1 MNNRETKH
9 YTLFAVLY
17 AAIFLIYTI
26 IVMFAFGEKNDVF
39 WLSYSFMCISFV
51 ANMAIAVYSFKAKDV
66 EAAFMGIPLFSFSIF
81 YFFAELFASL
91 VFMIFRF
98 EFERLTTPTI
108 VQLLIL
114 LVFVVFAAIAM
125 ISRNAVEGVS
135 EDIRMKSQAVKSLG
149 VDVKIL
155 EDQCMDPELKRELH
169 KIAETIRF
177 SDPMTNDTIADL
189 DKMIEGKVSE
199 LKYHCN
205 NNDKNS
211 AMQACYQLSA
221 FLSERNQ
228 KLILSK

>member
-26 IVMFAFGEKNDVF
+26 LVMFCFGEKNNVF
-39 WLSYSFMCISFV
+39 WVSYCFMCISFV
-51 ANMAIAVYSFKAKDV
+51 ANMGIAVYSFKANDV

-91 VFMIFRF
+91 VFMLFRFRF
-98 EFERLTTPTI
+98 EVLTVPTI
-108 VQLLIL
+108 VQLLIM

-125 ISRNAVEGVS
+125 MSRNAVEGVN
-135 EDIRMKSQAVKSLG
+135 EDIKIKAQAIKSLS
-149 VDVKIL
+149 VDVKVL
-155 EDQCMDPELKRELH
+155 EDQCMDAQLKKELH
-169 KIAETIRF
+169 KIAETIRY
-177 SDPMTNDTIADL
+177 SDPMTTDAIADL

-211 AMQACYQLSA
+211 ALQACYQLSA
-221 FLSERNQ
+221 YLAERNQ